1 MDKYINNQLPSEE
14 NMENTNSSENNEQIL
29 ENSKLSFLAT
39 LKKMSISN
47 NAGQSKRILLL
58 SS

>member
-29 ENSKLSFLAT
+29 ENSKLSFSSNAEKNEY
-39 LKKMSISN
+39 LK
-47 NAGQSKRILLL
+47 QC
-58 SS
+58 